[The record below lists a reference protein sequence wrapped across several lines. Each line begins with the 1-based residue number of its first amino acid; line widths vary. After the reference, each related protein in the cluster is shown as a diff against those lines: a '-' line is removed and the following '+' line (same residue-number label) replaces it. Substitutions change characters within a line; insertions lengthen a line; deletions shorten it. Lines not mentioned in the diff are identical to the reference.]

1 MAEHRPLQYDAGG
14 HRPFAP
20 GDTVPADMVP
30 GDGFAAAFTTC
41 AGAAH
46 VPGAAIPLCAEML
59 AAIEQGFVLALA
71 RLVAGTG
78 IAITLRP
85 DGTYL
90 LTNTCC
96 EQSHVET

>member
-20 GDTVPADMVP
+20 GDTVPADTVP
-30 GDGFAAAFTTC
+30 GDGFAAAFATC
-41 AGAAH
+41 AGTAH
-46 VPGAAIPLCAEML
+46 MPGAAIPLCAEMD
-59 AAIEQGFVLALA
+59 AAIEQGFVQALA
-71 RLVAGTG
+71 RLIAGTG

-96 EQSHVET
+96 EQSHVES

>member
-1 MAEHRPLQYDAGG
+1 MAAHRPLQYDAGG

-20 GDTVPADMVP
+20 GDTVPVDTVP
-30 GDGFAAAFTTC
+30 GDGFAAAFATC
-41 AGAAH
+41 AGAVQ
-46 VPGAAIPLCAEML
+46 VPGAAIPLCAEMHT
-59 AAIEQGFVLALA
+59 AIEQGFVQALA
-71 RLVAGTG
+71 RLIAGTG

-96 EQSHVET
+96 EQSHVES